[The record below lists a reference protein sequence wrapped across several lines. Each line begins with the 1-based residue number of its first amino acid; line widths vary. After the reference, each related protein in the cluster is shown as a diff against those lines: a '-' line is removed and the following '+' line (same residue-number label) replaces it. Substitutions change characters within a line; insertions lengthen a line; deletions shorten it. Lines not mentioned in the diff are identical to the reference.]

1 MESYWD
7 MLPEDICILIY
18 KKIHKEYMENIIIQI
33 KNNYDKYDVFEYWTN
48 PIYNYWYIGTGLKA
62 LKPKHWGNIY
72 KYHKR
77 YNSLYHSSYNKT
89 Y

>member
-7 MLPEDICILIY
+7 MLPDDICIVIY
-18 KKIHKEYMENIIIQI
+18 KIVHKELMKKLINEI
-33 KNNYDKYDVFEYWTN
+33 KNKYNKYDRFNYWTN
-48 PIYNYWYIGTGLKA
+48 PIYNFWYIGAGLKA

-72 KYHKR
+72 KYHER
-77 YNSLYHSSYNKT
+77 YYRLYHSSYNKT